1 MKRSHLLILLIML
14 LLVMLYLVSLGY
26 GLAKGDPNRPVSSIT
41 GGFTSTLQ
49 GMLGG
54 FTPRLDGSRLDC
66 NNQRLDESFRL
77 TQASPRCVIDL
88 APAKPDNET
97 YSKGTLSIVQSGPK
111 PLVIYVRSA
120 KSDTDSTGNVD
131 IPCRPDI
138 TGVLPRLEV
147 IYEPDNGNSGDKCW
161 IEQKLT
167 ASERDEGKTFP
178 DVGIVVMQED
188 RQPTLTLT
196 LICNGCQATEHTMW
210 LKWK

>member
-1 MKRSHLLILLIML
+1 MKRSHLLILLVML
-14 LLVMLYLVSLGY
+14 LIVMLYLVSLGY

-88 APAKPDNET
+88 APAKPGNET

-111 PLVIYVRSA
+111 PPVIYVRSTR
-120 KSDTDSTGNVD
+120 SDTNSTGSID
-131 IPCRPDI
+131 IPCLTDI
-138 TGVLPRLEV
+138 TNPSWLEV
-147 IYEPDNGNSGDKCW
+147 IYEPDNDNSGDKCW

-167 ASERDEGKTFP
+167 ASERDKGKTFP

-188 RQPTLTLT
+188 SQPTLTLT
-196 LICNGCQATEHTMW
+196 RICNGCQASEHTIW